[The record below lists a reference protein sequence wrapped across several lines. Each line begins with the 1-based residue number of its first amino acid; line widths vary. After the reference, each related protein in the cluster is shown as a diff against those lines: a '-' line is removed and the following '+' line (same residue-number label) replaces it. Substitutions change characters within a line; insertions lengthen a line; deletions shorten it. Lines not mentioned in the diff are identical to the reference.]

1 MRQKKYERTSLI
13 LFTSLLLFF
22 IEIIVVYNL
31 LNIKIIEYKKYSIYL
46 TNKNEGLVI
55 VPIKDKMIWYKNTY
69 IYHNN
74 KKFKYQINEIKKTD
88 KNYQILLNFPHKNKD
103 KFITISIEK
112 RRINILKSIINSW
125 GGDNNN

>member
-13 LFTSLLLFF
+13 LFTSLLILF
-22 IEIIVVYNL
+22 IEIIFVYNL

-74 KKFKYQINEIKKTD
+74 KRFKYQINEIKKID
-88 KNYQILLNFPHKNKD
+88 KNYQILLNFPHKSKD

>member
-1 MRQKKYERTSLI
+1 M
-13 LFTSLLLFF
+13 
-22 IEIIVVYNL
+22 

-74 KKFKYQINEIKKTD
+74 KKFKYQINEIKKID
-88 KNYQILLNFPHKNKD
+88 KNYQILLKFPHKSKD

>member
-13 LFTSLLLFF
+13 LFTSLLILF
-22 IEIIVVYNL
+22 IEIIFVYNL

-69 IYHNN
+69 RLM
-74 KKFKYQINEIKKTD
+74 K
-88 KNYQILLNFPHKNKD
+88 
-103 KFITISIEK
+103 
-112 RRINILKSIINSW
+112 
-125 GGDNNN
+125 